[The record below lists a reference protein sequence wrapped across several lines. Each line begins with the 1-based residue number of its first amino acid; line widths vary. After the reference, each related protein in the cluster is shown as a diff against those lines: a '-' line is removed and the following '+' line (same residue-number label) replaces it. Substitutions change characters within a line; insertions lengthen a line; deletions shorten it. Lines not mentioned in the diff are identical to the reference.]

1 MTQTVDLSNIRLWN
15 QKYLPAIRH
24 PKIYNILF
32 GGSGS
37 GKSQTMIQFFLS
49 EIINSRVNQNQTY
62 IVIRKV
68 AATIRNSV
76 YQDFKNKINDWGI
89 QSLVKAFDG
98 YMEFRSGSNKI
109 IFMGVD
115 NPEKL
120 KSLAQAKYIWIEE
133 ATELSLEDFTQ
144 VTLRLRGVS
153 QFVKRFFMT
162 FNPVS
167 DSHWIKARFFD
178 SPPESERSKILT
190 IHATY
195 RDALQFL
202 DVEYPARME
211 ALRDVDPVY
220 AQIYADGDWGVWDRE
235 SLFARHFS
243 EKIHVLPVGIKA
255 SNQHPLYLSF
265 DFNVNN
271 TCTLYQFSKNA
282 PGQLHFATINILREY
297 YIGDLEELCKT
308 IKLEYPKL
316 IYVIN
321 GDPAG
326 NNRSSTSKDNL
337 SAYQIIGNVLN
348 ISDMNMQVM
357 PSAPS
362 HLATKIISDLVFRK
376 CKIQIAGPYCKELIA
391 DLKEAKLDRL
401 VSLDPW
407 KKKNPNRSHWL
418 DSWRYF
424 CFGNFADIAAN
435 YNLEKFNGQ
444 LLN

>member
-120 KSLAQAKYIWIEE
+120 KSLTQAKYIWIEE

-153 QFVKRFFMT
+153 QFVKRFFIT
-162 FNPVS
+162 FNPV
-167 DSHWIKARFFD
+167 KR
-178 SPPESERSKILT
+178 
-190 IHATY
+190 
-195 RDALQFL
+195 
-202 DVEYPARME
+202 
-211 ALRDVDPVY
+211 
-220 AQIYADGDWGVWDRE
+220 
-235 SLFARHFS
+235 
-243 EKIHVLPVGIKA
+243 
-255 SNQHPLYLSF
+255 
-265 DFNVNN
+265 
-271 TCTLYQFSKNA
+271 
-282 PGQLHFATINILREY
+282 
-297 YIGDLEELCKT
+297 
-308 IKLEYPKL
+308 
-316 IYVIN
+316 
-321 GDPAG
+321 
-326 NNRSSTSKDNL
+326 
-337 SAYQIIGNVLN
+337 
-348 ISDMNMQVM
+348 
-357 PSAPS
+357 
-362 HLATKIISDLVFRK
+362 
-376 CKIQIAGPYCKELIA
+376 
-391 DLKEAKLDRL
+391 
-401 VSLDPW
+401 
-407 KKKNPNRSHWL
+407 
-418 DSWRYF
+418 
-424 CFGNFADIAAN
+424 
-435 YNLEKFNGQ
+435 
-444 LLN
+444 